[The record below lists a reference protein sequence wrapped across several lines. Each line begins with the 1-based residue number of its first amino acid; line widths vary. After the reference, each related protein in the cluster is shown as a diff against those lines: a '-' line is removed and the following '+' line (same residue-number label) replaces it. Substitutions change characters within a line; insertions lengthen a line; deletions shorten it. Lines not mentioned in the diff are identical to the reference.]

1 MTVSRLT
8 RSGIARAAELLSA
21 VILLLGMTSLALAHS
36 FYPYECCSDRDC
48 FPIPVHDVKATPQGW
63 FIVKDRI
70 TIPYENARRS
80 PDGMFH
86 ICRREDGKGEI
97 ITPASQPPCFWAPEG
112 AS

>member
-1 MTVSRLT
+1 MTGSIRGPSPTDILRDVD
-8 RSGIARAAELLSA
+8 GIEHEIAR
-21 VILLLGMTSLALAHS
+21 
-36 FYPYECCSDRDC
+36 
-48 FPIPVHDVKATPQGW
+48 DVKATPQGW

-70 TIPYENARRS
+70 MIPYENARRS